1 MHRYLQSLRQCFQ
14 LFLSHLRY
22 TRRSNTARQVDSRST
37 GFDIFK
43 SSTKLPATTHFLL
56 VAGWNSD
63 TNGIPTQR
71 RVGTRTHVRCCIDV
85 NSLHNQRM
93 RSFHVKVQLV
103 ITHYTT
109 HQVARH
115 TVLINPSEYYIWS
128 CHTSRRN
135 MALPNYLYKLFGT
148 STKRFTAMWQAR
160 N

>member
-1 MHRYLQSLRQCFQ
+1 MINKKVLSLPVIARVLAGHCQKQSVGDVSDQNRMSFIIHLRSYEMINPNILCIFVSLLERQSRLNLMHRYHQSLRQCFQ

-71 RVGTRTHVRCCIDV
+71 RVGTRTQVRCFTDV
-85 NSLHNQRM
+85 NSLHNQ
-93 RSFHVKVQLV
+93 
-103 ITHYTT
+103 
-109 HQVARH
+109 
-115 TVLINPSEYYIWS
+115 E
-128 CHTSRRN
+128 
-135 MALPNYLYKLFGT
+135 
-148 STKRFTAMWQAR
+148 
-160 N
+160 